1 MDDTTLGGRCKDDSA
16 YEVPELEC
24 FLIHTFGALVAPKM
38 RGVSGV
44 CLLSWLGA
52 ASSQVTLGNANT
64 LQRVDYVYS
73 PQRGPAHRGG
83 GVFSGIVPG
92 LALVAGSSALLWWN
106 EGRTARQEHLLR
118 TARRELVGSFGGD
131 EPEDPANNGKLV
143 HLHGSIESRGVND
156 PMFSISRPHALR
168 LQRRA
173 EAFQWVEH
181 ERTEETRV
189 SESTV
194 KRTRTYSYSTAWSGS
209 AVDSGRFQDCATYLL
224 TYLLTHSRTY
234 LLTYVRTY

>member
-1 MDDTTLGGRCKDDSA
+1 MTS

-209 AVDSGRFQDCATYLL
+209 DVDSGRFQDCATYLL